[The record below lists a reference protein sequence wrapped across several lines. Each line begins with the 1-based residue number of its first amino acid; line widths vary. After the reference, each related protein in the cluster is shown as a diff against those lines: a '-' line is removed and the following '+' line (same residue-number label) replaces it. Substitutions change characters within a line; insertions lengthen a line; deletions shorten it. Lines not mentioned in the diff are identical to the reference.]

1 MFNFN
6 NLEQKE
12 KIEIIIVLM
21 IIILG
26 IVGYV
31 FFKDYLIRKEIP
43 IEETGEENIIE
54 RLTAPEKEMTA
65 EEMARI
71 EAIKKDFLTAPSGSK
86 NIVSE
91 EVLKSLTAPE

>member
-1 MFNFN
+1 MLGFN

-12 KIEIIIVLM
+12 KIEIIIVLI

-31 FFKDYLIRKEIP
+31 FFKDYLLRKEIP
-43 IEETGEENIIE
+43 VKEKEESIIE
-54 RLTAPEKEMTA
+54 KLTAPEKELTA
-65 EEMARI
+65 EEKARI
-71 EAIKKDFLTAPSGSK
+71 ETIKKDLLTAPPDSK
-86 NIVSE
+86 NVVPE